1 MIISEARKSY
11 DAAAKRLLSYKE
23 VIANILKYAV
33 REFKDCS
40 LNEII
45 SCLNGNPE
53 IGTALVDDEFTPKVD
68 AAGTES
74 VSENDGIRS
83 FDIKFRVM
91 LPTNEEAE
99 LIINLES
106 QNSYYPGYT
115 LEKRGIYYLSRLI
128 SSQYNVEF
136 TKSNF
141 DKLKKVYSI
150 WICTHAPK
158 SLANTITEYRF
169 KPENLVG
176 EVPDIPEKYD
186 LMSLIM
192 INLGTKNKNYSGLI
206 RMLDILL
213 NMYPKADKTKDA
225 EEILK
230 NDYNITL
237 RSFCKEVDSMC
248 NLSQGIYNDGKIE
261 GLAEGEI
268 IKAIK
273 VVKNLLAKGFSLE
286 EALSIA
292 DIDKETYEK
301 NCSDEEQL

>member
-141 DKLKKVYSI
+141 DKL
-150 WICTHAPK
+150 
-158 SLANTITEYRF
+158 
-169 KPENLVG
+169 
-176 EVPDIPEKYD
+176 
-186 LMSLIM
+186 
-192 INLGTKNKNYSGLI
+192 
-206 RMLDILL
+206 
-213 NMYPKADKTKDA
+213 
-225 EEILK
+225 
-230 NDYNITL
+230 
-237 RSFCKEVDSMC
+237 
-248 NLSQGIYNDGKIE
+248 
-261 GLAEGEI
+261 
-268 IKAIK
+268 
-273 VVKNLLAKGFSLE
+273 
-286 EALSIA
+286 
-292 DIDKETYEK
+292 
-301 NCSDEEQL
+301 